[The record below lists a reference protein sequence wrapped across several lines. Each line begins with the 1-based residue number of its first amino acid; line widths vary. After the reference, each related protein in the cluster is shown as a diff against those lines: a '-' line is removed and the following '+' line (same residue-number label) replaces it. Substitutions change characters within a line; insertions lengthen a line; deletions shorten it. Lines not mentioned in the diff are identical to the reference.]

1 MLLSTV
7 DYLGRAVVLEQA
19 RWDHMKRAQPEL
31 TFLVDD
37 VLSTVERPDV
47 RGRSGWGGDDW
58 YYRRGARSGAWIKVV
73 VAFDGTGHGRVLTAF
88 ARHEAPGS

>member
-1 MLLSTV
+1 M
-7 DYLGRAVVLEQA
+7 LEQA

-37 VLSTVERPDV
+37 VLSAVERPDV
-47 RGRSGWGGDDW
+47 RGRSGWAADDW

-73 VAFDGTGHGRVLTAF
+73 VAFDDSERGRVLTAF
-88 ARHEAPGS
+88 ARHEAQGA